1 MLSIRLLRPHVI
13 SRTNKRSPNKH
24 VKKPKLDVKRF
35 KEEVGTPFNTI
46 QGTSF
51 SENRYKFFTDE
62 EKQHRKDQVQQRR
75 DLDPA
80 VRKKESLQELI
91 RVHRRLG
98 KLRTC
103 SNSSCGLEKTWA
115 EFDRKYEKRLKRHV
129 LRSYCTECR
138 KVMNRKDYLRRRD
151 NNDT

>member
-1 MLSIRLLRPHVI
+1 MLSIRLLRPHVV
-13 SRTNKRSPNKH
+13 SRTNKRSPNKNTI
-24 VKKPKLDVKRF
+24 KPKLDVKRF
-35 KEEVGTPFNTI
+35 KEEVGIHFNTI
-46 QGTSF
+46 QGTSI

-75 DLDPA
+75 INNPA
-80 VRKKESLQELI
+80 VRKQESVDELI
-91 RVHRRLG
+91 RVHKRLG

-103 SNSSCGLEKTWA
+103 SKCDREKTWA

-138 KVMNRKDYLRRRD
+138 KVMNRLDYLRRRD